1 MTDDEAADANRPRF
15 GTNEG
20 VFPKSEAMRLMSP
33 ASHVAF
39 LLAQEE
45 ASLCGASTVE
55 PAHVF
60 IALAKLCDLDL
71 GADFRRRGFGVPAG
85 PAQDEAARVRDAFR
99 GAGLDPMTFRRE
111 LRAVMAY
118 SEDYSPTLS
127 IDQSCPQLLAAAER
141 RRKESRA
148 SKIQLVHLLG
158 ALTEQTFAPWLGLL
172 KELEVDRAELARR
185 AGAFGEARR

>member
-1 MTDDEAADANRPRF
+1 MTQGDALNGSRPRF
-15 GTNEG
+15 GTNES

-45 ASLCGASTVE
+45 ASLCGATTVQ
-55 PAHVF
+55 PVHVF

-85 PAQDEAARVRDAFR
+85 PAQDEASLLRGAFR
-99 GAGLDPMTFRRE
+99 GAGLDPMTFRRA

-118 SEDYSPTLS
+118 SEDFSPTLS
-127 IDQSCPQLLAAAER
+127 LDQSCPQLLAAAER
-141 RRKESRA
+141 RRKDSGTA
-148 SKIQLVHLLG
+148 KIQLIHLLAG
-158 ALTEQTFAPWLGLL
+158 LAEQTFAPWLGVL
-172 KELEVDRAELARR
+172 KDLDVDREELARR
-185 AGAFGEARR
+185 AGALAM